1 MEFIERPDISH
12 QFSQDE
18 WHPPMANQFE

>member
-12 QFSQDE
+12 ELSQDE